1 MRLRRSIL
9 SMLTLCLM
17 ASLPIDMALAQNLPL
32 PRMVSL
38 RADEVNVRSGPDLDH
53 PIMWVFKR
61 RAMPVEIVA
70 EFEVWRKIRD
80 WEGAEGWVHRAM
92 LSGSRSLIIQD
103 EMLTMRQDATDHAP
117 AVARLA
123 RGMVVHVDHCGPDWC
138 EVEVRGYEGW
148 IPRIGTWGLYPNEVI
163 D

>member
-1 MRLRRSIL
+1 MRFRRALL
-9 SMLTLCLM
+9 SMLTICLM
-17 ASLPIDMALAQNLPL
+17 ASLPIGVGHSQNLPV

-61 RAMPVEIVA
+61 RHMPVEIVA
-70 EFEVWRKIRD
+70 EFDVWRKVRD

-92 LSGSRSLIIQD
+92 LSGSRSVIVTGDLV
-103 EMLTMRQDATDHAP
+103 TMRRDSNEQSP

-123 RGMVVHVDHCGPDWC
+123 QGMVARIEQCEPAWC
-138 EVEVRGYEGW
+138 EVTVRDYEGW
-148 IPRIGTWGLYPNEVI
+148 IPRTGIWGLYPDEVI
-163 D
+163 E

>member
-1 MRLRRSIL
+1 MRLRHSLL
-9 SMLTLCLM
+9 SMLTICLM
-17 ASLPIDMALAQNLPL
+17 ASLPIGVGYAQNLPV

-61 RAMPVEIVA
+61 RYMPVEIVA

-92 LSGSRSLIIQD
+92 LTGSRSVVVRD
-103 EMLTMRQDATDHAP
+103 ETLTMRRDSTDHAP

-123 RGMVVHVDHCGPDWC
+123 QGMVARVEQCDPTWC
-138 EVEVRGYEGW
+138 EVTVRGYEGW
-148 IPRIGTWGLYPNEVI
+148 IPREGTWGLYPDEVI

>member
-1 MRLRRSIL
+1 
-9 SMLTLCLM
+9 MLTLCLM
-17 ASLPIDMALAQNLPL
+17 ASLPIGASMAQNLPV

-38 RADEVNVRSGPDLDH
+38 RANEVNVRSGPDLDH

-61 RAMPVEIVA
+61 KYMPVEIVA

-92 LSGSRSLIIQD
+92 LTGSRSLIVKDDIV
-103 EMLTMRQDATDHAP
+103 TMRRDAADHAP

-123 RGMVVHVDHCGPDWC
+123 QGMVARIEQCETEWC
-138 EVEVRGYEGW
+138 QVTVGSYEGW
-148 IPRIGTWGLYPNEVI
+148 LPRRGIWGLYPEELI